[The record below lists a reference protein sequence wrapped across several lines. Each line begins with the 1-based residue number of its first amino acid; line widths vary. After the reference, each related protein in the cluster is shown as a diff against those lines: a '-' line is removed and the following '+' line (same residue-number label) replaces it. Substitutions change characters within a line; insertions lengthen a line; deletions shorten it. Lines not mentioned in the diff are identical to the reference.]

1 MKFLRDR
8 SFKRLS
14 WYILG
19 FVILLFV
26 GEFFLIRNSINNYRE
41 TEARKDLAR
50 RIQLETQ
57 ELNLIAQ
64 KYNEANRALTNEIAT
79 RVDRINHHLNLLKTG
94 GRIDGSNVFLSQLSR
109 LPMITFENAEE
120 SWKKYSASIMVL
132 LTEEAKIDTT
142 IVVQPDPADTV
153 HQSPYTTEIQFANA
167 RYKTASTLLESQAV
181 SLTSWYQ
188 KLLADIDDEADS
200 AYSSLSG
207 FILWL
212 LIIDIIFVG
221 VILFLFNRK
230 IIAPI
235 NKLGHSIAS
244 GKVQTDIPSNEI
256 GKLAKTANDLLIQLE
271 DASTFVSQIGEGK
284 LDVTYTQRMD
294 GNGATTNSLAEALL
308 GMQDKLRAMSEE
320 EKRRQW
326 ATEGLTRF
334 VDILRSSDDNISRLG
349 DEIIAALVKYTNS
362 NQGGL
367 YILNDEDEQRKYL
380 ELVAM
385 FAFDTKKFQQQQIR
399 LGEGVL
405 GQTFLEKETTLLT
418 EIPDDYVKIT
428 SGLGDGG
435 PRAILMVPLKVDQNV
450 YGMVELATFNSY
462 KPHEI
467 AFVEKLGE
475 TIASTLA
482 SVKAAQKNKHL
493 IEQFQEQTEVMRAQE
508 EEMRQNMEE
517 LTATQEEMS
526 RKERDYIDRIKELE
540 STNGNNSTA
549 DLELQ
554 RTRNE
559 LAELRE
565 RHTSTIEQLQR
576 KLDAKPARSD
586 DWAVAEE
593 VERTLKTNL
602 EALKITQEELSRKT
616 GEN

>member
-19 FVILLFV
+19 FIILLFV

-41 TEARKDLAR
+41 TEARRDLAR

-57 ELNLIAQ
+57 ELNLVSQ
-64 KYNEANRALTNEIAT
+64 KYNDANQALTNDIAT
-79 RVDRINHHLNLLKTG
+79 RVDRINHHLNLLKNG
-94 GRIDGSNVFLSQLSR
+94 GHVNGSNVFLSQLSR
-109 LPMITFENAEE
+109 LPMITFENADE

-132 LTEEAKIDTT
+132 ITEEAKIDTT

-153 HQSPYTTEIQFANA
+153 NQSPFTTEIQFTNA
-167 RYKTASTLLESQAV
+167 RYKTASTLLESQAA
-181 SLTSWYQ
+181 SLASWYH
-188 KLLADIDDEADS
+188 KLLTDVDDEADS

-207 FILWL
+207 LILWL
-212 LIIDIIFVG
+212 LIIDIILIVA
-221 VILFLFNRK
+221 ILFLFNRK
-230 IIAPI
+230 IVVPI
-235 NKLGHSIAS
+235 NKLAHSIAS
-244 GKVQTDIPSNEI
+244 GKPQTDIPSNEI

-271 DASTFVSQIGEGK
+271 DASAFVSQIGEGK
-284 LDVTYTQRMD
+284 LDVTYTQRMN
-294 GNGATTNSLAEALL
+294 GNGASTNSLAEALL
-308 GMQDKLRAMSEE
+308 GMQDKLRAMNEE

-367 YILNDEDEQRKYL
+367 YILNDDDEHRKYL

-405 GQTFLEKETTLLT
+405 GQTFLERETTLLT

-435 PRAILMVPLKVDQNV
+435 PKAILMVPLKVDQNV
-450 YGMVELATFNSY
+450 YGMVELATFNAY

-493 IEQFQEQTEVMRAQE
+493 IEQFQQQTEEMRAQE

-540 STNGNNSTA
+540 STNGNNSTV
-549 DLELQ
+549 DPELE
-554 RTRNE
+554 RTRKE

-586 DWAVAEE
+586 DWAVVEE

-602 EALKITQEELSRKT
+602 EALKITQEELSRKA
-616 GEN
+616 GKN